1 MVEICPKCG
10 NFSPD
15 KTVTDNTIAC
25 PKCGHSWEFLRL
37 PLFIVTGASGVGK
50 STTVHDRGPG
60 HCGLGVDSGL
70 CRL

>member
-50 STTVHDRGPG
+50 RDRKS
-60 HCGLGVDSGL
+60 VV
-70 CRL
+70 